1 MVTVAKTFVNPVGQ
15 MLFKNFVLIAILVFT
30 VAGLQAVTF
39 KKFLNKVLLAAL
51 INVIALTYLMIV

>member
-51 INVIALTYLMIV
+51 INVIA

>member
-1 MVTVAKTFVNPVGQ
+1 VVTVAKTFVNPVAR

-30 VAGLQAVTF
+30 VAGLQTVTF

-51 INVIALTYLMIV
+51 INVIA